1 MPNMK
6 EEQEIIRKCGKGTPF
21 KVPEGYFEDFT
32 RNLMA
37 QLPEKGSLEEEQPE
51 PSITP
56 WQRIKPLLYL
66 AAMFIGMIV
75 CVRVVLGEQTTIIGD
90 DMENATAS
98 EFASRDFEQMTDE
111 ELCTMVEYTMM
122 DNYTLYQYLS
132 EVE

>member
-37 QLPEKGSLEEEQPE
+37 QLPEKTNLEEERPE

-75 CVRVVLGEQTTIIGD
+75 CVRAVLGEQTAIIGG
-90 DMENATAS
+90 DMENVTAS
-98 EFASRDFEQMTDE
+98 EFTSIDFEQMTDE
-111 ELCTMVEYTMM
+111 ELCNMVEYTMM

>member
-37 QLPEKGSLEEEQPE
+37 QLPEKASLEEEQPE

>member
-98 EFASRDFEQMTDE
+98 EFVSRDFEQMTDE